1 MSWKTLGNALS
12 TNYHQVLTG
21 SSNRFAVLET
31 VNLVE
36 DQITDRGETERSE
49 HIEIGKIAHR
59 EAESIDLVDMGVSPK
74 KPRAAIAGVADLVKS
89 LKSKRNMQIS
99 KGKKGNK
106 VVVAAYGSL
115 PSSSKA

>member
-1 MSWKTLGNALS
+1 M
-12 TNYHQVLTG
+12 
-21 SSNRFAVLET
+21 VLET

-36 DQITDRGETERSE
+36 DQITDRIETERSE
-49 HIEIGKIAHR
+49 HIEIGKIAHG

-74 KPRAAIAGVADLVKS
+74 KPRAAIAGVADLGKS

-106 VVVAAYGSL
+106 VVVAAYGNL